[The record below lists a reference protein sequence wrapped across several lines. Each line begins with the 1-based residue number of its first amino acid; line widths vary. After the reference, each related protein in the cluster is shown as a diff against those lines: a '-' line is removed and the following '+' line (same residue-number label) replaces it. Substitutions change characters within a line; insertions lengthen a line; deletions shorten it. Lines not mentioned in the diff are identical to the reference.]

1 MCCED
6 VTHRC
11 VLCYNNNDGV
21 CLAYYYCPFLG
32 FYHPSFFN
40 LLSEMRERT
49 KYSNQKET
57 LDIISDDLRWVH
69 HIEYIS
75 KKASKCLYSLRI
87 LKRVGV
93 AGDSILR
100 VYLTTIQPI
109 LEYSVQVWQ
118 DIPEFLSRKLESIQ
132 KKALCIINPSL
143 SNDNIWCIL

>member
-1 MCCED
+1 
-6 VTHRC
+6 
-11 VLCYNNNDGV
+11 
-21 CLAYYYCPFLG
+21 
-32 FYHPSFFN
+32 
-40 LLSEMRERT
+40 MRERT
-49 KYSNQKET
+49 KYCNQKET

-69 HIEYIS
+69 HIEFIS